1 MYLIMQMA
9 DRRCRVCIKYVR
21 ATCLLTCKCVGVGC
35 AKIVAVTEKVKCK
48 VRTQWTGSG
57 EGRMRK
63 LEPRDREPENRL
75 FAAHIGIGRA
85 RVHG

>member
-1 MYLIMQMA
+1 MCLIMQMA

-35 AKIVAVTEKVKCK
+35 AKIVDGNREGQVQSPYAMDWK
-48 VRTQWTGSG
+48 R
-57 EGRMRK
+57 EGRTRK
-63 LEPRDREPENRL
+63 LEPRDRKPENRV